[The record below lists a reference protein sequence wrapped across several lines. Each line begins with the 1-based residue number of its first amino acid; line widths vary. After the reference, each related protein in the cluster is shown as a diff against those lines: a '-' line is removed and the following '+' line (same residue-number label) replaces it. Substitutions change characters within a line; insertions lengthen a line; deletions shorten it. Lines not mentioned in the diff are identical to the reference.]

1 LDMPHPK
8 SKQALSVGSL
18 PSMAG
23 GATAAL
29 ARATAEG
36 YGDQDLDPP
45 SGTSILI
52 LISTNQHFP

>member
-1 LDMPHPK
+1 
-8 SKQALSVGSL
+8 
-18 PSMAG
+18 MAG